1 MFKKRPSKP
10 ETGSVQDVV
19 SRESKK
25 FYRLYK
31 SHVLS
36 KITLTI
42 IGIGFAGFS
51 GWSMYQDKQK
61 NGKGQTISRLSVSM
75 VKWVLARLQA
85 TVSLLPALY
94 VKHGITRTQ
103 KRS

>member
-1 MFKKRPSKP
+1 MFKKRPPQP

-25 FYRLYK
+25 FFRLYK

-36 KITLTI
+36 KMVLTI
-42 IGIGFAGFS
+42 IGIGFAGYS

-61 NGKGQTISRLSVSM
+61 KGFEGQWNENVR
-75 VKWVLARLQA
+75 
-85 TVSLLPALY
+85 
-94 VKHGITRTQ
+94 
-103 KRS
+103 

>member
-1 MFKKRPSKP
+1 MFKKKPPQP

-36 KITLTI
+36 KMALTI
-42 IGIGFAGFS
+42 IGIGFAGYS
-51 GWSMYQDKQK
+51 GFTMYQDKQK
-61 NGKGQTISRLSVSM
+61 TVREPTISQLSVSM
-75 VKWVLARLQA
+75 EKWARVRQRA
-85 TVSLLPALY
+85 TALSLPALY
-94 VKHGITRTQ
+94 VKRG
-103 KRS
+103 